1 MAMKR
6 QSALI
11 ITISMLGGAIIGTAL
26 WAVISPI
33 LPEILRATY
42 DVGSTAAPWTLDLVF
57 IRLTFGIVLR
67 FNLGGAAG
75 ALAGLF
81 FALR

>member
-11 ITISMLGGAIIGTAL
+11 ITVSLLGGAIIGTAL

-42 DVGSTAAPWTLDLVF
+42 DLGSTSAPWSLDLVF
-57 IRLTFGIVLR
+57 IRITFGLVLR
-67 FNLGGAAG
+67 FNLGGAVG

-81 FALR
+81 MALR